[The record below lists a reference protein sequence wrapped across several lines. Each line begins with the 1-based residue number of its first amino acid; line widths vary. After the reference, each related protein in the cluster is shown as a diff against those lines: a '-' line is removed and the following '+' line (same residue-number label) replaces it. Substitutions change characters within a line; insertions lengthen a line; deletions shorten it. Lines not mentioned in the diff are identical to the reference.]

1 MPATSMRQLVLACE
15 TCGRVAEVD
24 GDKVFAA
31 IDKAAGARPAFSA
44 KGAVVE
50 VWGLC
55 ANCAG
60 EAGAGAWK
68 GVSVQG
74 DAACRPAA
82 RGTAHAQPAR
92 PRA

>member
-24 GDKVFAA
+24 GAKVFAA
-31 IDKAAGARPAFSA
+31 IDRAAGNASFRANAAA
-44 KGAVVE
+44 KAVVE

-60 EAGAGAWK
+60 DAREPGAVMSGSIA
-68 GVSVQG
+68 
-74 DAACRPAA
+74 
-82 RGTAHAQPAR
+82 
-92 PRA
+92 